1 MLRSQFIY
9 VKVIRGQASALA
21 VETGERAAVLSSAF
35 AHPRTLMGDFKEVVA
50 GFRRLLNQLGHGAW
64 YRRKPWALVHLV
76 PSQEGG
82 YTNVELRAFRG
93 AMLEAGC
100 EQVFLLDSREPPLSD
115 AQLAEVKKEFGRTVL
130 FSD

>member
-9 VKVIRGQASALA
+9 VKVTRGQASGMA
-21 VETGERAAVLSSAF
+21 VATGEHATVLSSAF
-35 AHPRTLMGDFKEVVA
+35 AHPRTLMGDFKEVSA
-50 GFRRLLNQLGHGAW
+50 SFRNLLKQLGHGAW
-64 YRRKPWALVHLV
+64 YRRKPWALVHLI

-82 YTNVELRAFRG
+82 YTNVELRAFRE

-115 AQLAEVKKEFGRTVL
+115 TQLAEVKREFGKTVL